1 MQLNASSV
9 GSAHS
14 SLVGSFRSL
23 KIGSQG
29 CARAPAPSRRRSVI
43 VEARTVEPSV
53 GMMGTKCGMRTF
65 FTEEG
70 LAHACSIIGFEPGNI
85 VAQVKT
91 EDVDGYNSVQVGYRV
106 VENNHNK
113 KVSKPVAGHL
123 KKYGCPPTKK
133 IREYKLRTPEQAK
146 EYESGQQLN
155 VEDIFKVG
163 DYVDVA
169 GTTIGKGFQG
179 AIKRWGHKRGL
190 RTHGSKSYRQHGS
203 IGSGSA
209 TPSRVYPGMKMA
221 GQMGNKRTK
230 IKRLEILEVDPEY
243 IAVKGAVPGKSGNV
257 LEVVPTK
264 VLGQY

>member
-1 MQLNASSV
+1 MKLMATNV
-9 GSAHS
+9 GSSHS
-14 SLVGSFRSL
+14 ALVSSFHSL
-23 KIGSQG
+23 KIGSSVS
-29 CARAPAPSRRRSVI
+29 ARASPASRRRAVI
-43 VEARTVEPSV
+43 VEARTMEPSV

-70 LAHACSIIGFEPGNI
+70 LAHACSIIGFEKGNM

-91 EDVDGYNSVQVGYRV
+91 EDVDGYNSVQVGYRI
-106 VENNHNK
+106 VENNYRK
-113 KVSKPVAGHL
+113 KVSKPVEGHL
-123 KKYGCPPTKK
+123 KKFGCPPMRK

-146 EYESGQQLN
+146 EFESGQQLN
-155 VEDIFKVG
+155 AEEIFKVG

-209 TPSRVYPGMKMA
+209 TPSRVLPGMKMA

-230 IKRLEILEVDPEY
+230 IKRLEILQVEPDY

-257 LEVVPTK
+257 LEVVATK